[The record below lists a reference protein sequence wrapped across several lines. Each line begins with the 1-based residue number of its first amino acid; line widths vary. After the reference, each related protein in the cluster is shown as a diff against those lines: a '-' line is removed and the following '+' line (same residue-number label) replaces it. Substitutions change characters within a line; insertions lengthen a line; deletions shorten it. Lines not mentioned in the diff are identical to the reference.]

1 MCTWMENVGEKGI
14 ILYENL
20 YEHVVKWISWTTEW
34 IYMRVR
40 QIQIKNLNS
49 KDHKQCES
57 QKTLTYPITMY
68 RICVLFYDEKVF
80 KKCLGN

>member
-1 MCTWMENVGEKGI
+1 
-14 ILYENL
+14 
-20 YEHVVKWISWTTEW
+20 
-34 IYMRVR
+34 MRVR

-68 RICVLFYDEKVF
+68 KICLLFYNEKVF
-80 KKCLGN
+80 KKCLGNYKAKQWRQKVSQGQREGQD